1 MVTNWHMIRAR
12 MVANGSVQGV
22 GYRYKVARIGQ
33 QMKLRGIVRN
43 LEDGTVEIFCEAD
56 RKEQLNEFIK
66 KIKESDFLMI
76 IDKLEVCY
84 EGQPGYASH
93 PKQNEKFGIEY

>member
-12 MVANGSVQGV
+12 MVGMDLFRV

-66 KIKESDFLMI
+66 K
-76 IDKLEVCY
+76 
-84 EGQPGYASH
+84 
-93 PKQNEKFGIEY
+93 